1 MITRADAE
9 FLLLCKQDAMTG
21 AEHRDLAQWWLAT
34 LHRRLKRLEPVAA
47 TAADLRAQGK
57 QAANGACRRVV
68 AWVQDVRSAITGTA
82 AALAGAGRYAEFRE
96 DFEAIAA
103 RAEAL

>member
-1 MITRADAE
+1 VITNADAE
-9 FLLLCKQDAMTG
+9 FLLLCKQDAMTE
-21 AEHRDLAQWWLAT
+21 AEQRDLARWWLAT
-34 LHRRLKRLEPVAA
+34 LHRRLKRFEPVAA
-47 TAADLRAQGK
+47 TAADLRTQGK

-68 AWVQDVRSAITGTA
+68 AWVQGERSAITGTA